1 VALSIPESLGK
12 QLEFPGGVSLHRPF
26 FPDPAFG
33 WGFYAMVVAIAGV
46 AAYTDLRTRTVP
58 KWLTVTAF
66 FLGLVLN
73 IARGGWLGCRG
84 EQVWLLA
91 PGPWLGGLDACLFGL
106 AGAGVG
112 FGVFFLLWALGTCG
126 GGDLKLFTALG
137 AWVGPKYIIWVFA
150 GTLPV
155 LLVLIVTKVL
165 LGGWTPH
172 AIRKTLKEDRSRSK
186 KRFQVTYSLPVA
198 VVTAV
203 ILLWFFRVDLHLAAP
218 THPATM
224 EVTAHAR

>member
-1 VALSIPESLGK
+1 V
-12 QLEFPGGVSLHRPF
+12 HRPF

-33 WGFYAMVVAIAGV
+33 WTFYLVLVGITAI
-46 AAYTDLRTRTVP
+46 AAYTDLRTTVVP

-66 FLGLVLN
+66 LLGLALN
-73 IARGGWLGCRG
+73 VVRGVWLGTQG
-84 EQVWLLA
+84 VQVWQLA
-91 PGPWLGGLDACLFGL
+91 PGPWLGGLDGLLFGL

-112 FGVFFLLWALGTCG
+112 FAVFFLLWVLGTCG

-137 AWVGPKYIIWVFA
+137 AWVGAKYTVYVFA

-155 LLVLIVTKVL
+155 LLVLIVAKVL

-172 AIRKTLKEDRSRSK
+172 AIRKTLKEDRTRSK
-186 KRFQVTYSLPVA
+186 KKFHVTYSLPVA
-198 VVTAV
+198 LVTALF
-203 ILLWFFRVDLHLAAP
+203 LLWFFRVDLHLA
-218 THPATM
+218 THPATL